1 MREHLW
7 LLMYK
12 HKSGVIV
19 WRAFT
24 FKPSPEL
31 IRDCYPSPKEEF
43 ELEQLDMDLNVIE
56 DSEITA

>member
-1 MREHLW
+1 
-7 LLMYK
+7 MYK

-24 FKPSPEL
+24 FEPSPEL

-56 DSEITA
+56 DSEITT